1 MFRVKR
7 PDVYKKRL
15 DESDETSRRFF
26 INEFLLLSV
35 LRTSVGGFVV
45 GSH

>member
-26 INEFLLLSV
+26 WYARHEDYSSFLCV
-35 LRTSVGGFVV
+35 EER
-45 GSH
+45 